1 MSPLKGKWLFP
12 VSGAFR
18 RVGPGRL
25 HGETRFL
32 LPGLVPVSQPALPC
46 RSGPDAR
53 ADSVSVVVRIRQG
66 VVARPRCRRKPALHT
81 VALSAFGWRPT
92 RQQH

>member
-32 LPGLVPVSQPALPC
+32 LPGLVPVSQPARLADRARMHAPILC
-46 RSGPDAR
+46 RSSCEFGKASSPVHDA
-53 ADSVSVVVRIRQG
+53 G
-66 VVARPRCRRKPALHT
+66 ARLHC
-81 VALSAFGWRPT
+81 
-92 RQQH
+92 